1 MTRLSSEA
9 RKEVALHE
17 GAASARGVCRAP
29 ANARVGAFREE
40 EGCVLG
46 LQHQPLELGGAGEPL
61 RGEASRLALELALTI
76 DVDELVI
83 ARALILLVAEVR
95 SSGAAAYLYL
105 VACSL

>member
-1 MTRLSSEA
+1 MRVISEPRTVSTAAVGERRMTRLSSEA

-46 LQHQPLELGGAGEPL
+46 LQHQPLELGGAGEPSRQRDGSGRDT
-61 RGEASRLALELALTI
+61 RGER
-76 DVDELVI
+76 
-83 ARALILLVAEVR
+83 EVEGLR
-95 SSGAAAYLYL
+95 Q
-105 VACSL
+105 